1 MVALDIAEYYI
12 RNFPR
17 DAVKILESA
26 RPKELKELIDG
37 LERETCLVIFDF
49 LLPQTTA
56 TYLASLSD
64 EKAVEIIQ
72 SLKSSTAAQ
81 ILGVIGREKR
91 QEILTALPNEKS
103 ANIRHLLR
111 YPDDS
116 VGSVMHFK
124 TLACRMDSTMRHA
137 KRFVRRLHDVE
148 LPVMV
153 VVDELMM
160 PKGLISISKLLIE
173 REREYVRDHMRN
185 VPARFRASAPLRSV
199 LSAPAWES
207 EDYLPVIESDGRYV
221 GLLSKAK
228 LYSYSITSKGAQ
240 VRTPD
245 FSTIALNVA
254 NLIWQPSAEALV
266 NASSTKKETS
276 DDG

>member
-1 MVALDIAEYYI
+1 MASLDIAEYYI
-12 RNFPR
+12 RHYPR

-26 RPKELKELIDG
+26 SLNELKEFIGG
-37 LERETCLVIFDF
+37 LERDI
-49 LLPQTTA
+49 LLIILDALIPQTA
-56 TYLASLSD
+56 GNYLASISK
-64 EKAVEIIQ
+64 EEAVEIIQ
-72 SLKSSTAAQ
+72 ALKSSTAAQ
-81 ILGVIGREKR
+81 ILGTLGRAKR
-91 QEILTALPNEKS
+91 QEILAALSNEKS

-116 VGSVMHFK
+116 VGSLMHFK

-137 KRFVRRLHDVE
+137 KSFVRRLSDVD
-148 LPVMV
+148 LPVV
-153 VVDELMM
+153 VIVDELMM
-160 PKGLISISKLLIE
+160 PKGLLSISQLLRV
-173 REREYVRDHMRN
+173 REREYVRDHMRI

-207 EDYLPVIESDGRYV
+207 ENYLPVIESDGRYV

-228 LYSYSITSKGAQ
+228 LYSQTNVLKGAP
-240 VRTPD
+240 VHSSD

-266 NASSTKKETS
+266 NASSTRERDS
-276 DDG
+276 DGG